1 MHVLLASQP
10 QLMVRLVVFVLLAFH
25 LFLNVKTKINN
36 KLFLVGWI
44 FLKFDHLYSFG
55 TRPFCTKVCFNLINQ
70 TKFVKTKRP
79 KVILVVSIDLFC
91 SQIVNFSTMETIMF
105 VKKLTMETQC
115 YNSLNYFGSY
125 TTLIHYELLGAKLG
139 FSFQSQYT
147 PLY

>member
-1 MHVLLASQP
+1 MLHIYKLLIAICNLMYGICHSSKACCRASHYRNNSSQY
-10 QLMVRLVVFVLLAFH
+10 LHCVFIELARGW
-25 LFLNVKTKINN
+25 
-36 KLFLVGWI
+36 KLFCSKWI
-44 FLKFDHLYSFG
+44 KNSYFSKTY
-55 TRPFCTKVCFNLINQ
+55 NQ

-139 FSFQSQYT
+139 FSF
-147 PLY
+147 